1 MKNPRITQEEIEII
15 KNIKNGNERAFST
28 LFNKYKS
35 FVENILFGYLKDIDE
50 AKDITNI
57 VFLKVYNN
65 LSSFTD
71 YSSFGG
77 WLRTITNNTAIDYLR
92 KIKNKN
98 LLIGENEI
106 KLVSLKSDISD
117 DFDVIDKIT
126 YDQILKEFDKL
137 PQTTCKVCRMFYINN
152 YTVEQIS
159 KKLKMPTGT
168 IKSMLFRTRKH
179 IQKQFKQFN

>member
-15 KNIKNGNERAFST
+15 KEIKNGNERAFNT
-28 LFNKYKS
+28 LFKKYKG

-65 LSSFTD
+65 LSTFSD

-77 WLRTITNNTAIDYLR
+77 WLRRITNNTAIDYLR

-98 LLIGENEI
+98 LLIGEDEI
-106 KLVSLKSDISD
+106 KFVSLKSDVSD
-117 DFDVIDKIT
+117 NFDVVDKIT
-126 YDQILKEFDKL
+126 YDQIIDEFNKL
-137 PQTTCKVCRMFYINN
+137 NTTTCKVCKMFYINN

-159 KKLKMPTGT
+159 DKLKMPTGT
-168 IKSMLFRTRKH
+168 IKSMLFRTRKR
-179 IQKQFKQFN
+179 IQKQFKQLT